1 MKTPR
6 IIKSLTYAAR
16 GLAKTWR
23 EEANFRI
30 EALATLLVGVL
41 AWCLGL
47 DWQECAILALA
58 CGLVLALELV
68 NTMIEQISDVLKPRL
83 DQYVRHI
90 KDISAAA
97 VLVASLFAVIVGLC
111 LFLPPLVRLFYWQ
124 G

>member
-1 MKTPR
+1 MTMPR
-6 IIKSLTYAAR
+6 IIKSLNYAAR

-30 EALATLLVGVL
+30 EAVAAVAVGLL
-41 AWCLGL
+41 AWYLKL
-47 DWQECAILALA
+47 SALACAVLALA

-97 VLVASLFAVIVGLC
+97 VLVASFFAVLVGLC
-111 LFLPPLVRLFYWQ
+111 LLLPPLLRLFYWQ